1 MDVGEVELQHSEDLR
16 LKKLNKVVNVGERP
30 IETYYSLS
38 QELKQFAQK
47 MHSFKDSLIFQQF
60 WEETAKKMRQED
72 VLEEEE
78 VVPVLDLDNV
88 SSHLISPCFMS
99 YERLYED
106 LRSGSLT
113 LSAVDKIFKEFRNH
127 SEIIKTELRIICE
140 LKPGEERDWVDQRF
154 QQIQQYHEMHLT
166 LDAAKIIAHVKENLN
181 LSGDFSVLTNLLHI
195 VSIHFFSP
203 VLSGC
208 WLESLVDLNL
218 LGSLS

>member
-16 LKKLNKVVNVGERP
+16 LKKLNKVVNVGKRP

-60 WEETAKKMRQED
+60 WEEVAKKMRQED
-72 VLEEEE
+72 ILEEEE

-88 SSHLISPCFMS
+88 FSHLISPCFMS

-181 LSGDFSVLTNLLHI
+181 LSGDFSVLANLLNI